1 MSRCRSAVHGTANP
15 RRRGWDSNPRGREP
29 SSVFKTDPFDRSGTP
44 PRGHIV
50 PGLQRAVR
58 PADISPVSCPACGHA
73 LSTRTA
79 GDVAVDVC
87 DGGCG
92 GIWFDHWELQKL
104 DEQSESAGEAL
115 LDVRRDPGVVVDP
128 AERYRCP
135 KSTDDVV
142 LMRHF
147 WSVKRD
153 VTIDECPECGG
164 IFLDAGELAGI
175 RGDFPTEE
183 ARHAA
188 ADAYFKEVVDPLLD
202 EERAKSA
209 DELAKAQ
216 SLAHAFRFI
225 SPSAY
230 IPGKQAGAAF

>member
-1 MSRCRSAVHGTANP
+1 MT
-15 RRRGWDSNPRGREP
+15 
-29 SSVFKTDPFDRSGTP
+29 
-44 PRGHIV
+44 
-50 PGLQRAVR
+50 
-58 PADISPVSCPACGHA
+58 CPACGHV

-79 GDVAVDVC
+79 GDLTVDVC

-92 GIWFDHWELQKL
+92 GIWFDHFELKKV
-104 DEQSESAGEAL
+104 DEQAESAGERL

-135 KSTDDVV
+135 GCTDGVV

-147 WSVKRD
+147 WSVKRE

-164 IFLDAGELAGI
+164 IFLDAGELGRI
-175 RGDFPTEE
+175 RSEFPTEA

-202 EERAKSA
+202 AERAESRA
-209 DELAKAQ
+209 ELERAQ
-216 SLAHAFRFI
+216 TFAHAVRFVC
-225 SPSAY
+225 PSWYVA
-230 IPGKQAGAAF
+230 GKQAGAAF

>member
-1 MSRCRSAVHGTANP
+1 
-15 RRRGWDSNPRGREP
+15 
-29 SSVFKTDPFDRSGTP
+29 
-44 PRGHIV
+44 V
-50 PGLQRAVR
+50 PGVQLEPQ
-58 PADISPVSCPACGHA
+58 PADISRVNVTCPACGHA

-79 GDVAVDVC
+79 GDVTVDVC

-92 GIWFDHWELQKL
+92 GIWFDHWELQKV
-104 DEQSESAGEAL
+104 DEQTESAGESL

-128 AERYRCP
+128 VERYRCP
-135 KSTDDVV
+135 KCTDGVV

-164 IFLDAGELAGI
+164 IFLDAGELARI

-188 ADAYFKEVVDPLLD
+188 ADAYFKEVVDPMLND
-202 EERAKSA
+202 EREKSA
-209 DELAKAQ
+209 EELAKA
-216 SLAHAFRFI
+216 HAFARTFRFI
-225 SPSAY
+225 CPSEF

>member
-1 MSRCRSAVHGTANP
+1 VPRVQSA
-15 RRRGWDSNPRGREP
+15 
-29 SSVFKTDPFDRSGTP
+29 P
-44 PRGHIV
+44 P
-50 PGLQRAVR
+50 
-58 PADISPVSCPACGHA
+58 PADISSVNVTCPACGHA

-79 GDVAVDVC
+79 GDVTVDVC

-92 GIWFDHWELQKL
+92 GMWFDHWELQKV
-104 DEQSESAGEAL
+104 DEQTESAGESL

-128 AERYRCP
+128 AERYQCP
-135 KSTDDVV
+135 KCTDGVV
-142 LMRHF
+142 LMRNF

-164 IFLDAGELAGI
+164 VFLDAGELARI

-188 ADAYFKEVVDPLLD
+188 ADAYFKEVVDPMLD
-202 EERAKSA
+202 DEREKSA
-209 DELAKAQ
+209 EELAKAQ
-216 SLAHAFRFI
+216 AFARAFRFI
-225 SPSAY
+225 CPSEY